1 MICRS
6 RSSNEPEK
14 QGLLTKRRSSRQG
27 DIHEPIVH
35 EWICEVCH
43 ARNAPT
49 SSDCSVCHQP
59 RIVENSILKQGEVAI
74 DLSSHFMEGARHR
87 EKSKSHRPSH
97 SKRRQHRSMNLPVKT
112 ATEEEVQ
119 SPVKTEKEEEVRS
132 PVKESVVVPQ
142 EEKPMY
148 EIDGRIMNSV
158 EPPKSVTVE
167 MPSEEPMKP
176 SVSEKKTD
184 ELEVFAFWMYDL

>member
-6 RSSNEPEK
+6 RSSSEPEK

-132 PVKESVVVPQ
+132 PVKESVPSQ
-142 EEKPMY
+142 EEKPM
-148 EIDGRIMNSV
+148 

-167 MPSEEPMKP
+167 IPSEEPMKP
-176 SVSEKKTD
+176 TVSEKKTD
-184 ELEVFAFWMYDL
+184 ELEVFALWIYDL